1 MKKTFSR
8 CPLCNRTEK
17 AKSAGK
23 KCNRGFLNPR
33 GQSALKCNG
42 IMQSDKTE

>member
-8 CPLCNRTEK
+8 CSLCNRTEK

-23 KCNRGFLNPR
+23 RCNRGFLNPR
-33 GQSALKCNG
+33 GHSALQCNG
-42 IMQSDKTE
+42 IMQLNKKE